1 MIVTVFRSRLMPGLK
16 DEYVAMVARMT
27 EQIGRAH
34 V

>member
-1 MIVTVFRSRLMPGLK
+1 MRDIELVYKGEIHRIPNSWEG
-16 DEYVAMVARMT
+16 MT